1 MAFSQM
7 LVAKLVLSEIILSRT
22 QRGVICINNDHHITL
37 AKHTSVKCNIQPS
50 SFQ

>member
-1 MAFSQM
+1 M
-7 LVAKLVLSEIILSRT
+7 LLAKGFQQISIKRNYINRT
-22 QRGVICINNDHHITL
+22 QEGVICINNDHHITL